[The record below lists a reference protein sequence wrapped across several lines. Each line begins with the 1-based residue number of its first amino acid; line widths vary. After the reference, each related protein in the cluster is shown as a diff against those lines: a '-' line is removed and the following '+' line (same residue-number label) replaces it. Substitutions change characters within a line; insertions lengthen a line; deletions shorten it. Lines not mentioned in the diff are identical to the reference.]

1 MSSLSSS
8 HQKNLKQTAREVV
21 ERLRAEGHD
30 AYWVGGCVRD
40 MLMGREPLDY
50 DIATGATP
58 DEVMRLFRKT
68 VSVGAKFGVVRVL
81 MGEHELEVAT
91 FRSDHGILDGRH
103 PVEVRFSKTAEED
116 VQRRD
121 FTINGLLFDPIKE
134 EVLDFVDGQK
144 DIDAGVIRAIGV
156 PTERFAEDRL
166 RMLRA
171 VRFAARF
178 RFEIEEVTYAAVREQ
193 ASSIGEI
200 SVERIRDEMLKMLTE
215 GNARFGME
223 LLDST
228 GLLLAILPEVAK
240 FKGVEQP
247 PQFHPEGDVWT
258 HVLIMLEK
266 MKQPTPTLALAVL
279 LHDIAKPATFR
290 RAEDRIRFDGHASL
304 GATMAQDV
312 CERWKLS
319 RAITD
324 HVVSIVRDHLKFI
337 DVRKMRQS
345 TLKRFIRQVGFDEHL
360 ELHRL
365 DCLASHGG
373 LDHYEFVRDALATMP
388 EEVVRPPRLLTG
400 NDLMAEGYPKGPR
413 VGEILTALEDAQ
425 LNGEVQTA
433 EQAHAFVAEKFP
445 L

>member
-1 MSSLSSS
+1 MSARE
-8 HQKNLKQTAREVV
+8 LKQTAREVA
-21 ERLRAEGHD
+21 ERLREAGHD

-50 DIATGATP
+50 DIATSATP
-58 DEVMRLFRKT
+58 EEVMQLFRRT
-68 VSVGAKFGVVRVL
+68 VSVGAQFGVVRVL
-81 MGEHELEVAT
+81 MGEFEVEVAT

-121 FTINGLLFDPIKE
+121 FTINGLLFDPAKE
-134 EVLDFVDGQK
+134 EVLDFVGGQE
-144 DIDAGVIRAIGV
+144 DINRGVIRAIGV
-156 PTERFAEDRL
+156 PADRFAEDRL

-178 RFEIEEVTYAAVREQ
+178 QFQIEEETFRAVQEQ
-193 ASSIGEI
+193 AGSIGQI

-215 GNARFGME
+215 GNARLGME
-223 LLDST
+223 LLDSA
-228 GLLLAILPEVAK
+228 GLLPVILPEVAK

-266 MKQPTPTLALAVL
+266 MERPTPTLAMAVL

-304 GATMAQDV
+304 GARMAQEV

-319 RAITD
+319 RAMTD
-324 HVVSIVRDHLKFI
+324 HIVAMVRDHLKFI
-337 DVRKMRQS
+337 DVQKMRQS
-345 TLKRFIRQVGFDEHL
+345 TLKRFFRQKGFDEHL

-373 LDHYEFVRDALATMP
+373 LDHYEFVRDTLAAFAAMP
-388 EEVVRPPRLLTG
+388 EDVVRPPRLLTG
-400 NDLMAEGYPKGPR
+400 DDLMAAGYPQGPHI
-413 VGEILTALEDAQ
+413 GEILTALEDAQ
-425 LNGEVQTA
+425 LNGDVQDA
-433 EQAHAFVAEKFP
+433 AQARAFVAERFP
-445 L
+445 R

>member
-1 MSSLSSS
+1 MSVRE
-8 HQKNLKQTAREVV
+8 LKQTAREVA
-21 ERLRAEGHD
+21 ERLREAGHD

-50 DIATGATP
+50 DIATSATP
-58 DEVMRLFRKT
+58 DEVMQLFRRT
-68 VSVGAKFGVVRVL
+68 VSVGAQFGVVRVL
-81 MGEHELEVAT
+81 MGEFEVEVAT

-121 FTINGLLFDPIKE
+121 FTINGLLFDPAKE
-134 EVLDFVDGQK
+134 EVLDFVGGQE
-144 DIDAGVIRAIGV
+144 DIKRGVIRAIGV
-156 PTERFAEDRL
+156 PAERFAEDRL

-178 RFEIEEVTYAAVREQ
+178 QFQIEEETFRAVQEQ
-193 ASSIGEI
+193 ASSIGQI
-200 SVERIRDEMLKMLTE
+200 SVERVRDEMLKMLTE
-215 GNARFGME
+215 GNAQLGME
-223 LLDST
+223 LLDSA
-228 GLLLAILPEVAK
+228 GLLPVILPEVAK

-266 MKQPTPTLALAVL
+266 MERPTPTLAMAVL

-304 GATMAQDV
+304 GARMAQEV

-319 RAITD
+319 RAMTD
-324 HVVSIVRDHLKFI
+324 HIVAMVRDHLKFI
-337 DVRKMRQS
+337 DVQKMRQS
-345 TLKRFIRQVGFDEHL
+345 TLKRFFRQKGFEEHL

-373 LDHYEFVRDALATMP
+373 LGHYEFVRDTLAAFAAMP
-388 EEVVRPPRLLTG
+388 EDVVRPPRLLTG
-400 NDLMAEGYPKGPR
+400 DDLMAEGYPQGPR
-413 VGEILTALEDAQ
+413 IGEILTALEDAQ
-425 LNGEVQTA
+425 LNGEVRTA
-433 EQAHAFVAEKFP
+433 EQARAFVAERFP
-445 L
+445 R